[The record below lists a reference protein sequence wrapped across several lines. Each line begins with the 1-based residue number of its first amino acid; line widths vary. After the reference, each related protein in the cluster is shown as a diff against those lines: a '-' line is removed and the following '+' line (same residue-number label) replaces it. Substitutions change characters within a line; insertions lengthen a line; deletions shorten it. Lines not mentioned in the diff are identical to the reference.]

1 MELQATC
8 LSCGQQMNDFAKA
21 FKNGCERCGGRK
33 FSTIKDTHNNDSLTQ
48 IVKRIN
54 IANEVAVRVSGRGSY
69 NINLEQLLNRKPNEP
84 IAFQDPTG
92 TIRLVLNPELE

>member
-1 MELQATC
+1 MNLSTTC
-8 LSCGQQMNDFAKA
+8 LNCGLEMDNFAEA
-21 FKNGCERCGGRK
+21 FKNGCRQCGGRK
-33 FSTIKDTHNNDSLTQ
+33 FSTMKITKNNDTVRS
-48 IVKRIN
+48 IINRIN

-69 NINLEQLLNRKPNEP
+69 NINLEQLLKRKPNEP